1 MERLTAWDNGNAYYP
16 KCFEKPCDGMGCNN
30 EWCEFRYEKCK
41 RLAEYEDT
49 GLSPEEIKSL
59 NSFDGSQS
67 MKYLKLYQEE
77 QRKHSW
83 IPVSERLPDETE
95 LEAYG
100 DEVTPVLITYLGYY
114 DGEPNAD
121 ALAIWC
127 EDNTWRWYDD
137 ALHVNIMDVAK
148 VEITAWMPLTEPYR
162 PE

>member
-30 EWCEFRYEKCK
+30 ERCEFRYEKCK

-49 GLSPEEIKSL
+49 GLSPEEIKRI

-83 IPVSERLPDETE
+83 IPVSERLPEEQKFYLVTIAKNTGGHDIEYCFYECGKWLMIADGNSEENTCWE
-95 LEAYG
+95 E
-100 DEVTPVLITYLGYY
+100 EVK
-114 DGEPNAD
+114 
-121 ALAIWC
+121 
-127 EDNTWRWYDD
+127 
-137 ALHVNIMDVAK
+137 K
-148 VEITAWMPLTEPYR
+148 VVAWMPLPEPYK

>member
-1 MERLTAWDNGNAYYP
+1 
-16 KCFEKPCDGMGCNN
+16 
-30 EWCEFRYEKCK
+30 
-41 RLAEYEDT
+41 
-49 GLSPEEIKSL
+49 
-59 NSFDGSQS
+59 